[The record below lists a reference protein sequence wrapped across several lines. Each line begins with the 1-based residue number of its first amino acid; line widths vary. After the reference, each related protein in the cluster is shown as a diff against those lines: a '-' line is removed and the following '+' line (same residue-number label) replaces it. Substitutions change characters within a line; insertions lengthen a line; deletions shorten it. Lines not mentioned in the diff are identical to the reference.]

1 MENLECTNSGE
12 TQVEEEKFVTLL
24 ASIIVGNF
32 FKTYEH
38 EEGNSLFENIERP
51 AKQS

>member
-1 MENLECTNSGE
+1 MERLEHTNRSDE
-12 TQVEEEKFVTLL
+12 DLDEEKFVTLL

-38 EEGNSLFENIERP
+38 EEGNSLSENIERP

>member
-1 MENLECTNSGE
+1 MENLEQTNLSE
-12 TQVEEEKFVTLL
+12 DQAREEKFVTLL

-51 AKQS
+51 SE